1 VLLLRDHKDLLGGG
15 GDLAEFVKS
24 VDTPDAHTAVIK
36 MLKPTPRLHYGFIA
50 AIATGFDV
58 LPEHIWKGQD
68 PTKFRANPP
77 VRTGPYVLQQAIQ
90 SQKMFVWK
98 KNPDYWNKDKLDP
111 VPQYVIFQSTAK
123 QADSAAL
130 AFERA
135 EFDVG
140 SIDQEHA
147 TQLSNTGY
155 PNLVTTQFHDPNPR
169 VLWLNNDPARGIIAE
184 SKMHWAINYLIDRDK
199 IGNSIWPVKVPPAQ
213 YLWADYP
220 SNDKWKNDALAAKY
234 KFEFDPAK
242 AATLLDEIAPKGAGG
257 KRMYQGKPVSLEI
270 ITPSPVDGGEYAI
283 GNLLKTELNKVGVP
297 TTLRSLSGSVHDEK
311 FQRGEFDID
320 SSWAGV
326 AFDPEQMY
334 TDWES
339 SKAKKIGT
347 NAVDKNK
354 SRFKDP
360 TLDVLSKQLSQV
372 DPASAAAKPL
382 LDQALEIYFQKLPL
396 IPVIQTGYPSF
407 FNTTFWTGWPT
418 DDDLYQV
425 PLNWWSH
432 FVFVIG
438 KLKPTGQKAPK

>member
-1 VLLLRDHKDLLGGG
+1 
-15 GDLAEFVKS
+15 
-24 VDTPDAHTAVIK
+24 
-36 MLKPTPRLHYGFIA
+36 
-50 AIATGFDV
+50 
-58 LPEHIWKGQD
+58 
-68 PTKFRANPP
+68 
-77 VRTGPYVLQQAIQ
+77 
-90 SQKMFVWK
+90 
-98 KNPDYWNKDKLDP
+98 
-111 VPQYVIFQSTAK
+111 
-123 QADSAAL
+123 
-130 AFERA
+130 
-135 EFDVG
+135 
-140 SIDQEHA
+140 
-147 TQLSNTGY
+147 
-155 PNLVTTQFHDPNPR
+155 
-169 VLWLNNDPARGIIAE
+169 WLNNDPARGIIAE
-184 SKMHWAINYLIDRDK
+184 SKMHWAINYLIDRVK

-242 AATLLDEIAPKGAGG
+242 AAQLLDEIAPKGAGG
-257 KRMYQGKPVSLEI
+257 KRMYKGKPVSLEI

-347 NAVDKNK
+347 NAVDKDK

-372 DPASAAAKPL
+372 DPTSAAAKPL

-418 DDDLYQV
+418 DDNLYQV

-432 FVFVIG
+432 FIFVIG